1 MIGLPIG
8 RAHPWQKCTDPLH
21 LFAFLPMIYSQKQV
35 DDKTKL
41 AWAKPTHLRPIQ
53 CSSDVSGN
61 KIGMN
66 SAGET
71 EKGFGKNIQHSK
83 SSRNATF
90 PLFMLLIAMDTKL

>member
-41 AWAKPTHLRPIQ
+41 AWAKPTHLRTIQ
-53 CSSDVSGN
+53 HSSDVSGN

-71 EKGFGKNIQHSK
+71 EKGFGKNKTRLPLHNAED
-83 SSRNATF
+83 SRGREKITE
-90 PLFMLLIAMDTKL
+90 